1 MQTILYILIFLALAA
16 AFLFLPKKQQ
26 TRRFGAVIML
36 VALVLEL
43 AVFNYHSYHLWFRDY
58 PQKALS
64 LSDAAISGDAEI
76 LPDGSVQINGSAT
89 ITYHSLDIPVGT
101 VMLDLNWQTQK
112 EGNYANVE
120 FDFTDETQEVYYR
133 SNVANGTLVNGDTPS
148 HYIVTALSGKVDWM
162 RLDIVPEENTAVI
175 LRGIQLNAP
184 VPLQLSVLRL
194 LLTTLLPA
202 ALYALL
208 RFPSFT
214 ETIEKQ
220 RRSLLITTTGITA
233 VLVFAAFL
241 ITYILTFDPNISYL
255 ARFQSTSGNQITKEL
270 VDAFSA
276 GQSHL
281 LQTPSQ
287 ELLELENPYDWSVRR
302 QTGVSALWDHLLF
315 DGKYYSYYGIAP
327 VLLLFWPYHALTGF
341 YFPTAEAV
349 FLFGAI
355 GIICL
360 SALFLEL
367 TKRFFPK
374 LPVNIAI
381 FSLIILQ
388 FSSGIWYCFAY
399 DNFYE
404 IAQSAGFMFTCAGA
418 WLLLRSGVVGSGKIR
433 KTDLVLSS
441 FCLSMAV
448 LSRPTLA
455 LYCIVA
461 VIFLVFS
468 YIKLCSQTPPEAR
481 KRETI
486 TYWLCALTCY
496 FVIGGMQMLYNYE
509 RFGNFFDFGIQY
521 SLTINDFTR
530 AEYHTDFALIGF
542 WNFLF
547 AFPKVETNF
556 PFVFSNFSDLSV
568 NGYYFIANYN
578 AIGILWRALPVFG
591 YLGGVKAYRTLEKQN
606 RRKAAILIGSC
617 CVVAPLIIIFS
628 IWESGYGVRYCADFT
643 WQLVIGGM
651 CILFYNYQNSL
662 ADPLKADRQNLTVKF
677 FAVSAIISV
686 IINFA
691 LIYDY
696 LPLENL
702 QRSAHYAFARIFE
715 FWK

>member
-1 MQTILYILIFLALAA
+1 MQTLWYILIFLAMAA
-16 AFLFLPKKQQ
+16 MFLFLPKKQE
-26 TRRFGAVIML
+26 TKRFGIIVML
-36 VALVLEL
+36 LALVLEL
-43 AVFNYHSYHLWFRDY
+43 AVFNYHSYHLWFRVF
-58 PQKALS
+58 PQKELS
-64 LSDAAISGDAEI
+64 LSDAAIAGNTEV
-76 LPDGSVQINGSAT
+76 LPDGSVKITGSAT

-101 VMLDLNWQTQK
+101 VALDIDWQTEN
-112 EGNYANVE
+112 EGNYANAE
-120 FDFTDETQEVYYR
+120 FDFTDETQAVYYR
-133 SNVANGTLVNGDTPS
+133 SNVANGRIVNGDRAS
-148 HYIVTALSGKVDWM
+148 HTIVTALSGKADWM
-162 RLDIVPEENTAVI
+162 RMDLVTEANRSVI
-175 LRGIQLNAP
+175 LRAIHLNTP

-194 LLTTLLPA
+194 LLTTLLPV

-214 ETIEKQ
+214 ESIEK
-220 RRSLLITTTGITA
+220 RRRTLTFTTAGITA
-233 VLVFAAFL
+233 VLVFAAFI
-241 ITYILTFDPNISYL
+241 ITYILTFDPNVSYF
-255 ARFQSTSGNQITKEL
+255 ARFQSTTGNQITKEL

-276 GQSHL
+276 GQAHL
-281 LQTPSQ
+281 LQEPSQ
-287 ELLELENPYDWSVRR
+287 ELLELENPYDWSLRR
-302 QTGVSALWDHLLF
+302 ESGVYALWDHLLF

-327 VLLLFWPYHALTGF
+327 VLLLFWPFHKLTGF
-341 YFPTAEAV
+341 YFPTSEAV

-367 TKRFFPK
+367 IKRFFPK

-404 IAQSAGFMFTCAGA
+404 IAQAGGFMFTCAGA
-418 WLLLRSGVVGSGKIR
+418 WLLLRSGVVGEGKIR
-433 KTDLVLSS
+433 KTDLVLSA

-461 VIFLVFS
+461 VIFLIFG
-468 YIKLCSQTPPEAR
+468 YIKLRKETPAEKR
-481 KRETI
+481 KSETI
-486 TYWLCALTCY
+486 SYWVCALICY
-496 FVIGGMQMLYNYE
+496 VIIGGIQMLYNYE

-530 AEYHTDFALIGF
+530 AQYHTDLALIGF

-547 AFPKVETNF
+547 AFPKVEPNF
-556 PFVFSNFSDLSV
+556 PFVLSNFSDLSV
-568 NGYYFIANYN
+568 NGYYFIANQN
-578 AIGILWRALPVFG
+578 AVGILWRALPVFG
-591 YLGGVKAYRTLEKQN
+591 YLGAVKAYKTLEKQN
-606 RRKAAILIGSC
+606 KIKAILLIGSC
-617 CVVAPLIIIFS
+617 CILAPLIIIFS

-651 CILFYNYQNSL
+651 CIVFYNYLQEKK
-662 ADPLKADRQNLTVKF
+662 DPFKADRCRMTVNF
-677 FAVSAIISV
+677 FAVSAVLAV

-702 QRSAHYAFARIFE
+702 QRSSHYAMERIFE